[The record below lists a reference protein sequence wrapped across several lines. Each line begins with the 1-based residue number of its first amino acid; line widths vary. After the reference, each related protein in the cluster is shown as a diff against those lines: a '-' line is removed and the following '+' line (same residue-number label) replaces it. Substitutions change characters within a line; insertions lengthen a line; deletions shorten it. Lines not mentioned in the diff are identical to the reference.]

1 MTAKDKRRA
10 AQSGAKAPAASVP
23 YGHEYSTSVD
33 LAADPVIPYM
43 TRDELARNIN
53 RMREQMFQAA
63 KDMEFIEAARLRDE
77 VIKLEDRLSKMTDET
92 APAAN

>member
-1 MTAKDKRRA
+1 M
-10 AQSGAKAPAASVP
+10 P

-53 RMREQMFQAA
+53 RMREQMLQAA